1 MSDISAFQGRMNQVP
16 ATLLN
21 LLGIQPPSRIP
32 PKIEGIPNILRS
44 NHLIFAIFDNFGLLE
59 CTYYQP
65 KFLIGKSEA
74 ILMLETENPYTPHV
88 LKEVIHGNPDADFN
102 LLTFMAEHGRKVTM
116 IARPEDLEGVK
127 GVETRPSDSDNRTYI
142 ETVKILNRTDFL
154 WIHFI
159 DFETLY
165 KQYSFRPPK
174 EITQKLISRT
184 DKWLK
189 VLHKQ
194 ATPGTLL
201 AVLGTHGREQAPE
214 IEYEGKYA
222 DWKRASLPICILIK
236 K

>member
-1 MSDISAFQGRMNQVP
+1 MNQVP

-32 PKIEGIPNILRS
+32 PKIEGIPNTLRS

-74 ILMLETENPYTPHV
+74 ILMLETENPYTPNV
-88 LKEVIHGNPDADFN
+88 LQEVIHGNPDADFN

-194 ATPGTLL
+194 ATPGTLM
-201 AVLGTHGREQAPE
+201 AVLGTHGRQQVPE

-222 DWKRASLPICILIK
+222 NWKRANLPICILIK

>member
-1 MSDISAFQGRMNQVP
+1 MSDLSAFQGRMNQVP

-32 PKIEGIPNILRS
+32 PKIEGIPNTLRS

-88 LKEVIHGNPDADFN
+88 LQEVIHGNPDADFN
-102 LLTFMAEHGRKVTM
+102 LLTFVAEHGRKVTM

-194 ATPGTLL
+194 ATPGTLM
-201 AVLGTHGREQAPE
+201 AVLGTHGREQVPE

>member
-1 MSDISAFQGRMNQVP
+1 MNQVP

-32 PKIEGIPNILRS
+32 PKIEGIPNTLRS

-74 ILMLETENPYTPHV
+74 ILMLETENPYTPNV
-88 LKEVIHGNPDADFN
+88 LREVIHGNPDADFN

-194 ATPGTLL
+194 ATPGTLM
-201 AVLGTHGREQAPE
+201 AVLGTHGREQVPE

-222 DWKRASLPICILIK
+222 DWKRANLPICILIK

>member
-44 NHLIFAIFDNFGLLE
+44 NHLIFAIFDNFGSLE

>member
-88 LKEVIHGNPDADFN
+88 LKEIIHGNPDADFN

>member
-88 LKEVIHGNPDADFN
+88 LKEIIHGNPDADFN

-214 IEYEGKYA
+214 IEYE
-222 DWKRASLPICILIK
+222 
-236 K
+236 

>member
-32 PKIEGIPNILRS
+32 PKIEGIPNTLRS

-74 ILMLETENPYTPHV
+74 ILMLETENPYTPNV
-88 LKEVIHGNPDADFN
+88 LQEVIHGNPDADFN

-194 ATPGTLL
+194 ATPGTLM
-201 AVLGTHGREQAPE
+201 AVLGTHGRQQVPE

-222 DWKRASLPICILIK
+222 NWKRANLPICILIK